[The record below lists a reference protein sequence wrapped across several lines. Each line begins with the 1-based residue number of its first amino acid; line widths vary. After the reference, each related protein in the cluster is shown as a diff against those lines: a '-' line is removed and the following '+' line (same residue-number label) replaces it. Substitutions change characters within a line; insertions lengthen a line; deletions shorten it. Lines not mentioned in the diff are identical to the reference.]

1 MGSIITPDQAI
12 IRLDSNV
19 QIDVHDAHTGRF
31 LFGDRTHNLV
41 VTAGRNLIRDLL
53 SGTSTDE
60 LTHFGV
66 GTSSTAVAAGDT
78 DLGAVIGSGRDTI
91 TQFVSAGGSLT
102 VKYYLNSSTGNGS
115 TLREAGIFNASAAGT
130 MFARTVHSAIV
141 KTSSVTV
148 TYSWLISISAS

>member
-1 MGSIITPDQAI
+1 MSGIITPEQAI

-19 QIDVHDAHTGRF
+19 QIDVHSAHDGRF
-31 LFGDRTHNLV
+31 LFGDRVHNLV
-41 VTAGRNLIRDLL
+41 VTSGRNLIRDLL
-53 SGTSTDE
+53 SGASTDE

-78 DLGAVIGSGRDTI
+78 DLGAIIGAGRDVLTDI
-91 TQFVSAGGSLT
+91 NSASGQLT

-115 TLREAGIFNASAAGT
+115 TLREAGIFNASSGGAL
-130 MFARTVHSAIV
+130 FARAVHSAIV

-148 TYSWLISISAS
+148 TYSWLITISAT